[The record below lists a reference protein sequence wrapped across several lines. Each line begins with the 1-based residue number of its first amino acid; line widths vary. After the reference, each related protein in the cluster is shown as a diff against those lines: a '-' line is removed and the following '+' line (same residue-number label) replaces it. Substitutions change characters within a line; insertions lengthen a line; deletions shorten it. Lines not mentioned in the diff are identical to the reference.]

1 MPLSSW
7 LFIREQ
13 ESIWIERPHGCS
25 VIVAGPGSARAHLLF
40 LNDDALEAYQV
51 ATAER
56 LTQAGWFLWGSDL
69 SGVCNPEQPGARV
82 TRYRCCWSSHDRTT
96 EVREERA
103 MNLVVLLIILL
114 LLFGG
119 GGFYLGGPAI
129 GGGLG
134 GLILLVLIVLLLTGR
149 LGSRA

>member
-56 LTQAGWFLWGSDL
+56 LTQAGWFLWGFDEERRKRDEPPTAHIDL
-69 SGVCNPEQPGARV
+69 SGRSK
-82 TRYRCCWSSHDRTT
+82 RDRRTAIPPAT
-96 EVREERA
+96 E
-103 MNLVVLLIILL
+103 
-114 LLFGG
+114 
-119 GGFYLGGPAI
+119 
-129 GGGLG
+129 
-134 GLILLVLIVLLLTGR
+134 
-149 LGSRA
+149 

>member
-40 LNDDALEAYQV
+40 LSDDALEAYQV

-56 LTQAGWFLWGSDL
+56 LTRAGWFLWGFD
-69 SGVCNPEQPGARV
+69 
-82 TRYRCCWSSHDRTT
+82 
-96 EVREERA
+96 EERRKRDEPVTA
-103 MNLVVLLIILL
+103 HIDLTRRSKRDRRT
-114 LLFGG
+114 
-119 GGFYLGGPAI
+119 AI
-129 GGGLG
+129 PP
-134 GLILLVLIVLLLTGR
+134 
-149 LGSRA
+149 SSE

>member
-13 ESIWIERPHGCS
+13 ESIWIERPHGFS

-56 LTQAGWFLWGSDL
+56 LTRAGWFLWGFD
-69 SGVCNPEQPGARV
+69 
-82 TRYRCCWSSHDRTT
+82 
-96 EVREERA
+96 EERRSGTA
-103 MNLVVLLIILL
+103 TNSTYRPRPAVETGSADGDSARDGLT
-114 LLFGG
+114 FGS
-119 GGFYLGGPAI
+119 
-129 GGGLG
+129 
-134 GLILLVLIVLLLTGR
+134 GR
-149 LGSRA
+149 Q